1 MIRDCTPFLLPQ
13 HGPLPQVFLRTVYGS
28 AALAPSRGVLCGH
41 QVGFFCCSY
50 VPFCLTCLVL
60 CSVTETA
67 EGVVGTLV
75 LRSGFYPEFGADI
88 ATLQLEVLY
97 ESDSHLRVRITDP
110 SNQRWEVPKVLQES
124 RLQKEKKALNYK
136 FEYTADPFDF
146 RVVRLSDQE
155 VIFDTNIFERLIV
168 RRLFFFFFSVK

>member
-1 MIRDCTPFLLPQ
+1 
-13 HGPLPQVFLRTVYGS
+13 
-28 AALAPSRGVLCGH
+28 
-41 QVGFFCCSY
+41 
-50 VPFCLTCLVL
+50 
-60 CSVTETA
+60 VTETA